1 MFLLDTDTSI
11 HFMKGKLEVIA
22 NFAKH
27 GPGTVFLSAISY
39 HELLYGA
46 LHSGAV
52 QRHLAV
58 VAEFIAPLTLLPFT
72 QASARHSSQVRQD
85 LAKTGQPIGPLDT
98 LIAGHA
104 REHQL
109 TLVTANT
116 DEFSRVD
123 GLVLERWND

>member
-11 HFMKGKLEVIA
+11 LFMKGNREVVA
-22 NFAKH
+22 NLAGH
-27 GPGTVFLSAISY
+27 GPTTVFLSAISY

-58 VAEFIAPLTLLPFT
+58 VAEFVSPLTVLPFT
-72 QASARHSSQVRQD
+72 QVSASYSSQVRQT
-85 LAKTGQPIGPLDT
+85 LAAVGQAIGPLDT

-104 REHQL
+104 LEHQL
-109 TLVTANT
+109 TLVSGNRR
-116 DEFSRVD
+116 EFSRVE
-123 GLVLERWND
+123 GLSLESWG

>member
-1 MFLLDTDTSI
+1 MFLLDIDTCI
-11 HFMKGKLEVIA
+11 HFMKGKPEVVA

-58 VAEFIAPLTLLPFT
+58 VAEFIAPLTILPFT
-72 QASARHSSQVRQD
+72 QASAGHSAQIRQD
-85 LAKTGQPIGPLDT
+85 LAKSGQPIGPLDT

-104 REHQL
+104 LEHQL
-109 TLVTANT
+109 TLVTGNT
-116 DEFSRVD
+116 NEFSRVQ
-123 GLVLERWND
+123 GLPLESWNA

>member
-11 HFMKGKLEVIA
+11 LFMKGKPEVVA
-22 NFAKH
+22 NFVKH

-58 VAEFIAPLTLLPFT
+58 VAEFISPLTVLPFT
-72 QASARHSSQVRQD
+72 QVSAKSSSEVRQD
-85 LAKTGQPIGPLDT
+85 LAARGKTIGPLDT

-104 REHQL
+104 LEHQL
-109 TLVTANT
+109 TLVTGNT
-116 DEFSRVD
+116 REFSRVR
-123 GLVLERWND
+123 GLLVESWS

>member
-11 HFMKGKLEVIA
+11 LFMRGNPQVVA
-22 NFAKH
+22 NFAKQ
-27 GPGTVFLSAISY
+27 GPSTVFLSAISY

-58 VAEFIAPLTLLPFT
+58 VAEFIAPLTVLPFT
-72 QASARHSSQVRQD
+72 RFSADHSSQVRQT
-85 LAKTGQPIGPLDT
+85 LSAKGQSIGPLDT

-104 REHQL
+104 LEHQL
-109 TLVTANT
+109 TLVSGNT
-116 DEFSRVD
+116 REFSRVPA
-123 GLVLERWND
+123 LSLENWA

>member
-11 HFMKGKLEVIA
+11 HFMKGRLEVLA
-22 NFAKH
+22 HFAKH

-52 QRHLAV
+52 QHHLSV
-58 VAEFIAPLTLLPFT
+58 VAEFIAPLTVLPFT
-72 QASARHSSQVRQD
+72 QASAGYSSQVRQD
-85 LAKTGQPIGPLDT
+85 LAAIGQPIGPLNT

-104 REHQL
+104 LEHQL
-109 TLVTANT
+109 TLVTGNF
-116 DEFSRVD
+116 DEFSRVQ
-123 GLVLERWND
+123 GLVLANWNE

>member
-11 HFMKGKLEVIA
+11 LFMKGNPEVVA

-27 GPGTVFLSAISY
+27 GPATVFLSAISY

-58 VAEFIAPLTLLPFT
+58 VAEFVSPLTVLPFT
-72 QASARHSSQVRQD
+72 QFSAGFSSQVRQT
-85 LAKTGQPIGPLDT
+85 LAAMGQSIGPLDT

-104 REHQL
+104 LEHQL
-109 TLVTANT
+109 TLVSGNIR
-116 DEFSRVD
+116 DFSRVE
-123 GLVLERWND
+123 GLSLESWG